1 MIYVNGKWLLTSFLV
16 VFIGVLYPGGTGI
29 WKYCF
34 FFWREENPLPEDK
47 SSEKGENQQQAQ
59 PGKGNKEF
67 RRSCKEK
74 KLRNCF
80 RGESIQFQH
89 LFHKLSRECAV
100 GNPSAIEGQT
110 ANMYSRTGL

>member
-1 MIYVNGKWLLTSFLV
+1 MNLEIL
-16 VFIGVLYPGGTGI
+16 
-29 WKYCF
+29 F

-47 SSEKGENQQQAQ
+47 PSEKGENQQQAQ
-59 PGKGNKEF
+59 PGKGNEEF